1 MENQDIEGT
10 ARLLQKNWDLTPPQ
24 DMDWETL
31 RQALVLQLGHM
42 MAHDVERLVQS
53 MYRLDVNEGKFHAA
67 MALPTANER
76 AVALAQVVLEREMQ
90 RLATWRKYSNP
101 RNDA

>member
-1 MENQDIEGT
+1 MEDQDIEGT
-10 ARLLQKNWDLTPPQ
+10 ARLLQKNWDLTPPV

-53 MYRLDVNEGKFHAA
+53 MYRLDVSEPKFHAA
-67 MALPTANER
+67 MALPTAEER
-76 AVALAQVVLEREMQ
+76 AQALANVVLEREML
-90 RLATWRKYSNP
+90 RVATWRKYSNP
-101 RNDA
+101 RNES